1 MGRMQIVFPD
11 HVEQWLRETA
21 LKKGDISLLVTEAV
35 IKFHKIPKQQREP
48 IEPRTK

>member
-11 HVEQWLRETA
+11 HVEKWLRETA

-35 IKFHKIPKQQREP
+35 VKFYKIPKQQKEEVRG
-48 IEPRTK
+48 